1 MEKPQ
6 KTARGLSAL
15 WQRFTPLEEAIKSKY
30 MSFVQACYLLFQGAT
45 SQFLCDER
53 FDSLGSGESLT
64 RGTIPLNFTKS
75 INLAVSERG
84 INAMRLAGHAT
95 LLENVMDG
103 TIPIRGRMIHRKSP
117 AGEMYEYSQDYDVK
131 GRVIYA
137 IDRSGLNSRLLDVLD
152 SMPNVRLFFNHKLT
166 GADFGTCR
174 AWIEARDES
183 ESSNGRPREIEIGF
197 DLMIG
202 ADGAHSAVRYHL
214 MKFSR
219 MDYRQEYI
227 DTLWCEFKI
236 EPRAGDLDDLSAN
249 FQISPNHLHIWP
261 GKRFMFIAIPSKD
274 GSFTCTLFLPSK
286 QFADLEADPGVLP
299 TFFDEHF
306 PGVTSLISRE
316 SLETSFRD
324 NPHLPLIS
332 LKCRPY
338 HHASSGVIIGD
349 AAHAMVPFYGQGMN
363 AGMED
368 VRILF
373 SILDKY
379 SAYREGYP
387 LTMSAQ
393 QRSQALA
400 EYSAKRE
407 PDAHAINDLSLQNY
421 IEMRSSVLSKRYR
434 IRKFLE
440 EFVSDNFPSVGWH
453 TRYSRVSFSNEPY
466 SEIIRQ
472 SEHQGTLLMRSFVG
486 LLVGPSAIATK
497 GSCHTCTQHA
507 GMSTIDWCQYRGG
520 LGYIDLPT
528 DCYCYQLVPK
538 TQLLAPAF
546 APIEIIRPA
555 MDFPRCSKL
564 LRTRLFSYS
573 RRRLLVPSSPVSR
586 ASSSHAISKPTL
598 ANIEKRWEGMPLQE
612 QADLWMALR
621 DRMKGDWNELT
632 IQEKRAAYWIAF
644 GPHGPRA
651 VDPPGT
657 NARIAWTVVKGLIA
671 SFVIFA
677 IIRSFAKPEP
687 YTMSREYQ
695 EASNEMLKRQKADPI
710 TGISSEGY
718 TGRGQIQSPPKGH

>member
-1 MEKPQ
+1 M
-6 KTARGLSAL
+6 
-15 WQRFTPLEEAIKSKY
+15 PLEEAIKLKY
-30 MSFVQACYLLFQGAT
+30 MSFGQ
-45 SQFLCDER
+45 
-53 FDSLGSGESLT
+53 

-84 INAMRLAGHAT
+84 INAMRLAGHPT
-95 LLENVMDG
+95 LLETVMDG
-103 TIPIRGRMIHRKSP
+103 TIPMRGRMIHGKSP
-117 AGEMYEYSQDYDVK
+117 LGETYEHSQDYDVK

-152 SMPNVRLFFNHKLT
+152 SLPNVRLFFNHKLT

-174 AWIEARDES
+174 AWIEARDEGD
-183 ESSNGRPREIEIGF
+183 SSNGRPREIEVSF

-227 DTLWCEFKI
+227 DTLWCEFRI
-236 EPRAGDLDDLSAN
+236 EPKTSDQDDPNTS

-261 GKRFMFIAIPSKD
+261 GKQFMFIAIPSKD
-274 GSFTCTLFLPSK
+274 GSFTCTLFLSSK
-286 QFADLEADPGVLP
+286 QFADLEADPSTLP
-299 TFFDEHF
+299 AFFDAQF
-306 PGVTSLISRE
+306 PGVTSLIPRE

-338 HHASSGVIIGD
+338 HHASSGVFIGD

-368 VRILF
+368 VHILF
-373 SILDKY
+373 STFDKY
-379 SAYREGYP
+379 TEYREGHP
-387 LTMSAQ
+387 LAMSAH

-440 EFVSDNFPSVGWH
+440 EFVSDNFPSIGWH

-466 SEIIRQ
+466 SEIVRQ
-472 SEHQGTLLMRSFVG
+472 SEHQGNLLMRSFVG
-486 LLVGPSAIATK
+486 FSFAL
-497 GSCHTCTQHA
+497 
-507 GMSTIDWCQYRGG
+507 
-520 LGYIDLPT
+520 
-528 DCYCYQLVPK
+528 
-538 TQLLAPAF
+538 AF
-546 APIEIIRPA
+546 APIDIIRPA

-564 LRTRLFSYS
+564 LRTRLFSNS
-573 RRRLLVPSSPVSR
+573 CKRLVVLSSPISR

-621 DRMKGDWNELT
+621 DRMKGDWNDLT
-632 IQEKRAAYWIAF
+632 IQEKKAAYWIAF

-657 NARIAWTVVKGLIA
+657 NARIAWTVVKGLVA

-687 YTMSREYQ
+687 HTMSREYQ